1 VLLMESCDT
10 TLCIFV
16 KAPRA
21 GNVKTRLAASIGLD
35 AAARLADAFF
45 WDTLALAEQFTTL
58 RAVVALSGEEKLLPM
73 LRDRVAIWPQG
84 DGDLGARLARNLRR
98 ALTERPRA
106 LVIGTD
112 SPGLPATLIA
122 QARAALDTHDAV
134 LGPAA
139 DGGFYL
145 LGMRTC
151 PEGLLVGLP
160 WSAGNTLEK
169 TLTRLEERG
178 LTVKLLPPWFDVDLE
193 RDLERL
199 RTLLSAGE
207 IHAPATCRVLGIH
220 PGVVGL

>member
-21 GNVKTRLAASIGLD
+21 GAVKTRLAASIGLD

-45 WDTLALAEQFTTL
+45 WDTLALAEQLTTL
-58 RAVVALSGEEKLLPM
+58 CVVVALSGDEALFPT
-73 LRDRVAIWPQG
+73 LRDRAVIWSQG
-84 DGDLGARLARNLRR
+84 EGDLGARLARNLRR

-169 TLTRLEERG
+169 TLARLEERG

-193 RDLERL
+193 SDLERL
-199 RTLLSAGE
+199 RNLLSTGE
-207 IHAPATCRVLGIH
+207 IHAPATSQVLGIH

>member
-1 VLLMESCDT
+1 MESRDT

-21 GNVKTRLAASIGLD
+21 GAVKTRLAASIGVE

-45 WDTLALAEQFTTL
+45 WDTLALAEQFATL
-58 RAVVALSGEEKLLPM
+58 RVVVALAGEERLLPM

-84 DGDLGARLARNLRR
+84 DGDLGARLERNFRR
-98 ALTERPRA
+98 ALTETPRA
-106 LVIGTD
+106 LAIGTD
-112 SPGLPATLIA
+112 SPGLPATLVA

-134 LGPAA
+134 LGPAD

-193 RDLERL
+193 GDLERL
-199 RTLLSAGE
+199 RALLSAEE
-207 IHAPATCRVLGIH
+207 IHAPATSRVLGIH
-220 PGVVGL
+220 PGVVGS